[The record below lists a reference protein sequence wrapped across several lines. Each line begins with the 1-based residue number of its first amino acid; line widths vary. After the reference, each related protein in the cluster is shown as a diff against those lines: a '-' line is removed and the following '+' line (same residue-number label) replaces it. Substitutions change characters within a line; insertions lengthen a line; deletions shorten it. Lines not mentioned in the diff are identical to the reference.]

1 MRKGFI
7 FAVLAV
13 LLFIFLAACERAPA
27 YDAAEPEYEAYEA
40 QYPEYEE
47 IDAPYAGDEAANLAP
62 QEPVHPLDGIPHGA
76 IAVAY
81 IEFMSD
87 NLYERL
93 PFTYRE
99 KEAALW
105 IAEELLAM
113 GYSEDSVEIQ
123 SFYHND
129 PVVRERL
136 WADMSSTITWW
147 GRGVDVPLRD
157 YSQNVILTVPGQSE
171 RTIIVGA
178 HYDTLPYPGASDNAS
193 GVALLLESAQRMLGA
208 DNYHTIIYVFFGAE
222 EIGLVGARVFY
233 SSLSQRERDNIVM
246 MINADVL
253 FEGEFFLYGA
263 GYADWDGP
271 DFVPGSNDVSQQV
284 SAIAQEMRSS
294 HGMEIATVPE
304 AILLSS
310 DQLVFLWE
318 GHTVVM
324 LFGVDLLPRAE
335 LEGGQWIWGAY
346 GDYML
351 VPRVLHSARDD
362 FHYINAAWPG
372 KIENAM
378 WTFSLFLEGIL
389 TDRF

>member
-1 MRKGFI
+1 MRKGI
-7 FAVLAV
+7 LFAALAV
-13 LLFIFLAACERAPA
+13 LLLICLTACERAPVYEA
-27 YDAAEPEYEAYEA
+27 TEAEYEVYEA

-47 IDAPYAGDEAANLAP
+47 IYLPYEGDEIADFVP
-62 QEPVHPLDGIPHGA
+62 QEPLQPSDDIPHGY
-76 IAVAY
+76 IAVGY
-81 IEFMSD
+81 IEFMND
-87 NLYERL
+87 NLYARL

-99 KEAALW
+99 KETALW
-105 IAEELLAM
+105 IAEELLSM
-113 GYSEDSVEIQ
+113 GYTEDSVEIQ
-123 SFYHND
+123 TFHYND
-129 PVVRERL
+129 PVVRDRL
-136 WADMSSTITWW
+136 WVDMHSTLAWW

-171 RTIIVGA
+171 RSIIVGA

-193 GVALLLESAQRMLGA
+193 GVALLLESAQRMLDM
-208 DNYHTIIYVFFGAE
+208 DNYHTIVYVFFGAE
-222 EIGLVGARVFY
+222 EIGLVGAHVFY
-233 SSLSQRERDNIVM
+233 HSLSQRERDNIVM

-271 DFVPGSNDVSQQV
+271 DFVPGSDEVSRQV
-284 SAIAQEMRSS
+284 SAIAQEMRDI

-324 LFGVDLLPRAE
+324 LFGVDLLPRAY

-362 FHYINAAWPG
+362 FHYINEAWPG

-378 WTFSLFLEGIL
+378 WTFSLFLESVL
-389 TDRF
+389 TNRF